1 MGKTSWQVK
10 QKYNDK
16 AYDKIYLTVPK
27 GDKDKIKAYAESKG
41 KSVNGYINELIEEDM
56 KNSQN

>member
-16 AYDKIYLTVPK
+16 AYDRVYISVPK
-27 GDKDKIKAYAESKG
+27 GDKEKIKAYAESIG
-41 KSVNGYINELIEEDM
+41 KSVNGYINDLIEKDM
-56 KNSQN
+56 KGV